1 MPRIFFKIM
10 EMSITKVLAEFN
22 DESSYMQVQTSGS
35 TGVPKLIKIDKAHM
49 RASAKMTLDFLRLE
63 KGGKSLLCMSVA
75 HIGGMMMVVRSEIGD
90 LDLTVVPA
98 SARPLENRDENF
110 DFVAMVPYQVA
121 SSLNDLHRIK
131 KLIIGGGPISPD
143 LEGKLADLP
152 NEIYHTYGMTETI
165 SHIAMRRVNSADNEV
180 FTALPEVFL
189 SQDER
194 GCLVINAPSLGV
206 EGLITNDI
214 VDLKSTN
221 SFVWLGRFD
230 NVVNSAGVKLHPESI
245 EKKIGS
251 IGRPYFLA
259 GIPDAKFGESLI
271 MAVEGEDKM
280 SIQDFQKQFVNL
292 GKYEIPKQVF
302 TVSKFV
308 MTDSGKLNRKET
320 LKTIIQ

>member
-1 MPRIFFKIM
+1 
-10 EMSITKVLAEFN
+10 MSITKVLAEFN
-22 DESSYMQVQTSGS
+22 DESSYMEVQTSGS

-63 KGGKSLLCMSVA
+63 KEDKALLCMSVA
-75 HIGGMMMVVRSEIGD
+75 HIGGIMMVVRSEIGG
-90 LDLTVVPA
+90 LDLTIVPA
-98 SARPLENRDENF
+98 SARPLERLSENF

-121 SSLNDLHRIK
+121 ASLNDLHRIK

-143 LEGKLADLP
+143 LENKLKDFP

-165 SHIAMRRVNSADNEV
+165 SHIAMRRVNGADNEV

-206 EGLITNDI
+206 EGLVTNDI

-245 EKKIGS
+245 EKKIGD
-251 IGRPYFLA
+251 IGFPYFLA
-259 GIPDAKFGESLI
+259 GIANSKFGESLI
-271 MAVEGEDKM
+271 MMVQGKDKM
-280 SIQDFQKQFVNL
+280 SIQDFQKHFENL

-302 TVSKFV
+302 TVSKFT
-308 MTDSGKLNRKET
+308 MTGSGKLNRKET